1 VGKIT
6 IQCASNFRTGNQTPD
21 MEHVISNATTIAT
34 TDATATV
41 PALEA
46 RNLSVRFG
54 DYLALEEVSF
64 ALPAGAFLTVVGPNG
79 GGKTTLLRIFLG
91 LVEPTGGQA
100 RAWGQSLDRLAAS
113 EVGYVPQVKTM
124 DRLFPARAV
133 ELVATG
139 LAPSWPWRLG
149 GERRARAMAAL
160 ERVGAAA
167 LAERPVARLSGGQL
181 QRAYLARAIARHPRL
196 VLLDE
201 PAAGL
206 DAGGEADL
214 YAILENYQRQA
225 GATVVMI
232 THDWDA
238 VHHHATH
245 VLLLNRR
252 VIGFG
257 APSQALAEDRVERAF
272 GHVGHPHRHDHPYAC
287 SHGEGS
293 AGEPSPKQEPRP

>member
-1 VGKIT
+1 
-6 IQCASNFRTGNQTPD
+6 
-21 MEHVISNATTIAT
+21 METVISTATTNANATEQPTLT
-34 TDATATV
+34 
-41 PALEA
+41 PALQA
-46 RNLSVRFG
+46 RDLTVRFG
-54 DYLALEEVSF
+54 DYLALEDVSF
-64 ALPAGAFLTVVGPNG
+64 SLPAGAFLTIVGPNG
-79 GGKTTLLRIFLG
+79 GGKTTLLRVFLG

-100 RAWGQSLDRLAAS
+100 RAWGMPPDRLAAS
-113 EVGYVPQVKTM
+113 GVGYVPQIKTL

-149 GERRARAMAAL
+149 GERRAQALAAL
-160 ERVGAAA
+160 ERVGASK
-167 LAERPVARLSGGQL
+167 LAERPAARLSGGQL
-181 QRAYLARAIARHPRL
+181 QRVYLARAIARHPRL

-214 YAILENYQRQA
+214 YAILEGYQRQS
-225 GATVVMI
+225 GATIVMI

-238 VHHHATH
+238 VHHHATR

-252 VIGFG
+252 LISFG
-257 APSQALAEDRVERAF
+257 APSEALAEHYFERAF

-287 SHGEGS
+287 SHGAAAASPAAPES
-293 AGEPSPKQEPRP
+293 AAALAPSEKEPRT